1 VVGTVASV
9 VGNVGGNLVG
19 DVQGNVDGSLGAM
32 SAAALADFFTVDSGQ
47 TYGTAIAG
55 SVVKEIA
62 DNSTVVGTPDVN
74 VVQISGDAPAA
85 DALESILDGGGG
97 TLTANVTGNLSGS
110 VGSVTGA
117 VGSVTGDLGGNVNGN
132 VLGSVGSVTGAVGS
146 VTGSVGGNVVGS
158 VGSLA
163 AQAKLDVNA
172 EVVDVLS
179 VDTFAEPTGVPPA
192 TTTLALKI
200 GRLHQALRNG
210 LTVTATDK
218 TFTNDAGADLWKKP
232 LSDDGT
238 TYTEG
243 EGVTP

>member
-1 VVGTVASV
+1 VPDVAA
-9 VGNVGGNLVG
+9 GAAGGL
-19 DVQGNVDGSLGAM
+19 
-32 SAAALADFFTVDSGQ
+32 F
-47 TYGTAIAG
+47 IAG
-55 SVVKEIA
+55 SNAATSIA
-62 DNSTVVGTPDVN
+62 T
-74 VVQISGDAPAA
+74 A
-85 DALESILDGGGG
+85 
-97 TLTANVTGNLSGS
+97 LTANVIGNITGNLSGS
-110 VGSVTGA
+110 VGSVTGAVGSVTGA

-146 VTGSVGGNVVGS
+146 VTGNVGGNVVGS

-179 VDTFAEPTGVPPA
+179 VDTFAEPTGIPPA